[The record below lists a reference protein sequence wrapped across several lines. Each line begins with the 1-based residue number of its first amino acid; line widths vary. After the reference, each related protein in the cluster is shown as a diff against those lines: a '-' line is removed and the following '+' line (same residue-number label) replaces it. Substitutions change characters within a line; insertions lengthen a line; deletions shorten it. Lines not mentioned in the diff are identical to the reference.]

1 MSLSAVATD
10 PAGRSCLYLQVDGGD
25 VDENGEVA
33 GVFSNGRVEG
43 RFVDAEGEA
52 DPLESLTEMFLVFST
67 EEDLQK
73 AFEAMCEG
81 ALRNPDSDEEG
92 DGEEMGMGG
101 WFTSGSLAEGLEANV
116 GLEDAEDPAGD
127 HRER

>member
-1 MSLSAVATD
+1 M
-10 PAGRSCLYLQVDGGD
+10 YLQVDGGD

-33 GVFSNGRVEG
+33 GVFSNGRAED

-52 DPLESLTEMFLVFST
+52 DPLESLSEMFLVFST

-116 GLEDAEDPAGD
+116 GLEDAEDP
-127 HRER
+127 